1 MNTLLFFR
9 YRLFLLL
16 FLLLNMGCSKGT
28 ETPPALNLTLEV
40 EASDDGTGLVSF
52 TAYAAG
58 ADRYYYDFGVSSN
71 EEAFRS
77 TNGKAS
83 KRYPASGTYTVKV
96 TAYTPQDVSA
106 VLTKEIEVVVSES
119 DEGYRT
125 PESYPGMRLV
135 WRDEFNDAQ
144 LSNDWVFDIGHGTE
158 GWGNNELQYY
168 RRENVSLDGK
178 YLAITARKETY
189 NGAPYTSSRIKT
201 EGRKSFKYGRIDI
214 RAKTPKGQGIWPA
227 LWMLGSNFQ
236 TIGWPY
242 SGEIDI
248 MELVGGGPGKD
259 NTVHGTLHY
268 DNGGEYGT
276 FSGTYSLPS
285 GIFADQFHVFS
296 LIWDENSITWLVD
309 DKEFFTQDI
318 TDPSMSEFHQE
329 YFLIFNVAVGGRW
342 PGNPDSS
349 TAFPQRM
356 LVDYV
361 RVFQK

>member
-9 YRLFLLL
+9 YPILFLLL
-16 FLLLNMGCSKGT
+16 LPLTTGCSKGK
-28 ETPPALNLTLEV
+28 ETPPALHVTLDI
-40 EASDDGTGLVSF
+40 EATDDGTGLVHF

-58 ADRYYYDFGVSSN
+58 ADRYYFDFGVSTN

-77 TNGKAS
+77 TDGKAS
-83 KRYPASGTYTVKV
+83 KRYPASGRYTVKV
-96 TAYTPQDVSA
+96 TAYTPENVSA
-106 VLTKEIEVVVSES
+106 VLSQEIAVEVKES

-125 PESYPGMRLV
+125 PESYPGMNLV
-135 WRDEFNDAQ
+135 WRDEFNASQ
-144 LSNDWVFDIGHGTE
+144 LSNDWVFDIGHGTD

-168 RRENVSLDGK
+168 RRENVSLDGQ
-178 YLAITARKETY
+178 YLSITAKKETY

-201 EGRKSFKYGRIDI
+201 EGKKSFKYGRIDI

-227 LWMLGSNFQ
+227 LWMLGANFQ
-236 TIGWPY
+236 TAGWPY
-242 SGEIDI
+242 CGEIDM

-268 DNGGEYGT
+268 DNQGEYGT
-276 FSGTYSLPS
+276 FSKAYSLPS
-285 GIFADQFHVFS
+285 GNFADKFHVFS
-296 LIWDENSITWLVD
+296 VLWDENSIVWLVD
-309 DKEFFTQDI
+309 DKEFHRQDI

-342 PGNPDSS
+342 PGNPDSG